1 MFNERRQP
9 SRGGTS
15 RMTRECQV
23 RFCEGLGVKF
33 PGPTRHIGAANASSS
48 GMYLWNSADLTVT
61 DNSITGVG
69 MSAINGGGSGSSVG
83 IIADGIDGSTITG
96 NQLHDAAY
104 GIWEFNDIN
113 PENNVDLNSYD
124 DVAVDHKLAP
134 TGSLTNAFTPAG
146 TDGVDNYAG
155 AAGNDV
161 LTGQGGN
168 DTLHGGGGDDD
179 LQGGSQT
186 VADIAT
192 YDDARSNYTLTTTTD
207 ASGFVT
213 AFDAVA
219 ETSGFGSVDE
229 GADTLGGIEV
239 LQFSGT
245 VLDLNDPVQLFSGTT
260 LIGTFD
266 DLKDA
271 VDAANARLDDNS
283 SSV

>member
-1 MFNERRQP
+1 VTDSLVTDFQKTGILVRNMDVTLTGNTITGADATGLIAQN
-9 SRGGTS
+9 GI
-15 RMTRECQV
+15 QV
-23 RFCEGLGVKF
+23 GQDSTGHIT
-33 PGPTRHIGAANASSS
+33 GNTIHGMGYIGAANASSS

-213 AFDAVA
+213 AFDAS
-219 ETSGFGSVDE
+219 SG
-229 GADTLGGIEV
+229 L
-239 LQFSGT
+239 L
-245 VLDLNDPVQLFSGTT
+245 
-260 LIGTFD
+260 
-266 DLKDA
+266 
-271 VDAANARLDDNS
+271 
-283 SSV
+283 